1 MKVSDV
7 PSPRKKRGTPP
18 GRRRAPPAAGVV
30 NVGIATAAL
39 GRDDAPLVAHT
50 ALHPGDEAA
59 PPPIG
64 LSVRTRAGP
73 AGRCV
78 GTSPG
83 RPAGRVRR
91 GRVGLLRQAGDAI
104 AGDGQRRGRVGECNF
119 LLVVAGV
126 AGKVFGSSGI
136 SPRLVRTEGRR
147 GHVGIVVRRISVR
160 IATAASR
167 RLASHD
173 GTGGNFLSR
182 RDSRRGGRSG
192 CSYRVG
198 VCDLRLTIIMT
209 RIFAW
214 LLCVTPVVED
224 MTGRW
229 ILWRRLRLAVV
240 VHDEIL

>member
-1 MKVSDV
+1 MTVSDV

-30 NVGIATAAL
+30 NVGIATAGL

-104 AGDGQRRGRVGECNF
+104 AGDGHRRGRVGECIF

-147 GHVGIVVRRISVR
+147 GHVGIVVRRRISVR
-160 IATAASR
+160 IATAARR

-173 GTGGNFLSR
+173 C
-182 RDSRRGGRSG
+182 SRRGGRSR

-198 VCDLRLTIIMT
+198 VYDLRLTIIMT